1 LRILEGLMARS
12 FTCIVFLLML
22 SGLCHA
28 QQDTIHPLYPIF
40 DTVSLTKNPADTLSN
55 FMKKAQRGIKKTIHY
70 LAFTQYNDPKVDRP
84 LQGPDAYKA
93 IQGKKIH
100 SITIDIVYPFGVD
113 LEHPENYHPTKF
125 QSFANKTQNQTRTW
139 VIKNELL
146 FQEGDTVDP
155 LAFSDTER
163 NLWLK
168 NVYKDIRFVISE
180 VGNDG
185 VDVVIYIRDRW
196 NWSLLTDLDFSRIS
210 TGPQIINLGG
220 IPQQLG
226 VQAAFNYQLN
236 NPYTIT
242 ANYSYSNIAAT
253 HIDAFVTG
261 RFDNLQRGGQIFI
274 NRPFFSA
281 KTEWAGHVILNY
293 YNEEY
298 VSLDPEA
305 PAILAPN
312 KTNNQDFWI
321 AKAFGLPT
329 DRLTKKFPK
338 YRLIAAAR
346 MVRNGYPDRPYIYNS
361 DGTISFLNQ
370 TYILGAIGFAQ
381 WDYYVDHNIYTLVQ
395 AEYFPKGLSGA
406 LIGGFQD
413 DELLQRRTYVGAAFQ
428 YGYYF
433 KNIGYF
439 LTQYKFGGFPVF
451 NNYSQLLID
460 WRNTFYTI
468 HQRAGRA
475 SMREIFNLY
484 GKWGYDRPFGR
495 DITVDNFT
503 GLRGLYT
510 DELRGNTTYA
520 LDIEVDFFDPKKIL
534 GFNTSMFVF
543 TDLAI
548 IQQDVTDNTFQ
559 SGVGI
564 GFRFRDISLNIPF
577 IQIMF
582 AYYPGLN
589 IPMQNPYNLLGS
601 SNNDRQ
607 LRNRDLFE
615 PTILTVD

>member
-1 LRILEGLMARS
+1 
-12 FTCIVFLLML
+12 
-22 SGLCHA
+22 
-28 QQDTIHPLYPIF
+28 
-40 DTVSLTKNPADTLSN
+40 
-55 FMKKAQRGIKKTIHY
+55 
-70 LAFTQYNDPKVDRP
+70 
-84 LQGPDAYKA
+84 
-93 IQGKKIH
+93 
-100 SITIDIVYPFGVD
+100 
-113 LEHPENYHPTKF
+113 
-125 QSFANKTQNQTRTW
+125 
-139 VIKNELL
+139 
-146 FQEGDTVDP
+146 
-155 LAFSDTER
+155 
-163 NLWLK
+163 
-168 NVYKDIRFVISE
+168 
-180 VGNDG
+180 
-185 VDVVIYIRDRW
+185 
-196 NWSLLTDLDFSRIS
+196 
-210 TGPQIINLGG
+210 
-220 IPQQLG
+220 
-226 VQAAFNYQLN
+226 
-236 NPYTIT
+236 
-242 ANYSYSNIAAT
+242 
-253 HIDAFVTG
+253 
-261 RFDNLQRGGQIFI
+261 
-274 NRPFFSA
+274 
-281 KTEWAGHVILNY
+281 
-293 YNEEY
+293 
-298 VSLDPEA
+298 
-305 PAILAPN
+305 
-312 KTNNQDFWI
+312 
-321 AKAFGLPT
+321 
-329 DRLTKKFPK
+329 
-338 YRLIAAAR
+338 
-346 MVRNGYPDRPYIYNS
+346 
-361 DGTISFLNQ
+361 
-370 TYILGAIGFAQ
+370 
-381 WDYYVDHNIYTLVQ
+381 
-395 AEYFPKGLSGA
+395 
-406 LIGGFQD
+406 
-413 DELLQRRTYVGAAFQ
+413 
-428 YGYYF
+428 
-433 KNIGYF
+433 
-439 LTQYKFGGFPVF
+439 VF